1 MNFLKKIGDQL
12 NLLAQ
17 CKKYRLPLWQCPQ
30 FLFVVMGTLI
40 ICSSLS
46 AYSVAN
52 RHVDD
57 PMMVA
62 LITIILTAVLF
73 VLALIIT
80 NSMEKLAEASRM
92 KSEFIS
98 IATHQL
104 RSPLSNLRWIVE
116 LLMSGKVGK
125 VDKKQTEYFRILK
138 ENIYRMNELISDLLT
153 VSRIEASKLPMK
165 KRAISLKNLVD
176 SLISEYRSFAK
187 ASNVEIVFDCQ
198 ENLPKINSDP
208 FQVKLII
215 DNLMDNAI
223 RYIQDRG
230 KVRIKLFKK
239 GNSLHFSVED
249 NGVGIPE
256 EDRSYIFKKFYRSG
270 NVLKY
275 QTQGSG
281 LGLYLSKAI
290 IKRLKGKIGFTSKEN
305 VGSTFWFSLPI
316 K

>member
-1 MNFLKKIGDQL
+1 MNFLKKLGDQL

-30 FLFVVMGTLI
+30 FLFVLMGAII

-46 AYSVAN
+46 AYGVAN

-57 PMMVA
+57 PMLVA
-62 LITIILTAVLF
+62 LITIALTSILF
-73 VLALIIT
+73 VLAIVIT

-116 LLMSGKVGK
+116 LLMSGKIGK

-165 KRAISLKNLVD
+165 KRDISLKNLVD
-176 SLISEYRSFAK
+176 GLIAEYRSFAK
-187 ASNVEIVFDCQ
+187 ASNVEILFDCQ

-208 FQVKLII
+208 FQVKLVI
-215 DNLMDNAI
+215 DNMVDNAV

-230 KVRIKLFKK
+230 KVKIKLFKK
-239 GNSLHFSVED
+239 GRSLHFSVED

-290 IKRLKGKIGFTSKEN
+290 IKRLKGKIGFNSKEN

>member
-1 MNFLKKIGDQL
+1 MKFLKKIGNQL
-12 NLLAQ
+12 NISAQ

-30 FLFVVMGTLI
+30 FLFVLMGAII

-46 AYSVAN
+46 AYGVAN

-57 PMMVA
+57 PMLVA
-62 LITIILTAVLF
+62 LITIVLTSVLF
-73 VLALIIT
+73 VLAIIIT

-116 LLMSGKVGK
+116 LLMSGKIGK

-165 KRAISLKNLVD
+165 KRKISLKKLVD
-176 SLISEYRSFAK
+176 SLVLEYRSFAK
-187 ASNVEIVFDCQ
+187 ASNVEILLNCQ

-208 FQVKLII
+208 FQVKLVI

-230 KVRIKLFKK
+230 KVEIKLSKK
-239 GNSLHFSVED
+239 GRNLHFSIKD

-256 EDRSYIFKKFYRSG
+256 EDCSYIFKKFYRSD

-281 LGLYLSKAI
+281 LGLYLSKSI
-290 IKRLKGKIGFTSKEN
+290 IERLKGKIGFSSKEN
-305 VGSTFWFSLPI
+305 VGSTFWFNLPI

>member
-1 MNFLKKIGDQL
+1 MNFLKKLGDQL

-30 FLFVVMGTLI
+30 FLFVLMGAII

-46 AYSVAN
+46 AYGVAN

-57 PMMVA
+57 PMLVA
-62 LITIILTAVLF
+62 LITIALTSILF
-73 VLALIIT
+73 VLAIVIT

-116 LLMSGKVGK
+116 LLMSGKIGK

-165 KRAISLKNLVD
+165 KRDISLKNLVD
-176 SLISEYRSFAK
+176 GLIAEYRSFAK
-187 ASNVEIVFDCQ
+187 ASNVEILFDCQ

-208 FQVKLII
+208 FQVKLVI
-215 DNLMDNAI
+215 DNMVDNAV

-230 KVRIKLFKK
+230 KVKIKLFKK
-239 GNSLHFSVED
+239 GRSLHFSVED

-290 IKRLKGKIGFTSKEN
+290 IKRLKGKIGFNSKEN
-305 VGSTFWFSLPI
+305 VESTF
-316 K
+316 